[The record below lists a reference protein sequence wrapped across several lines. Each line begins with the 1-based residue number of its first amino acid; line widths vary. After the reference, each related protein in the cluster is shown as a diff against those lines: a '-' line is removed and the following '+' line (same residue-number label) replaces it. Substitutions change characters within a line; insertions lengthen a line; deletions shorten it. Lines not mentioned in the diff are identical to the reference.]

1 MYTQATQTMYL
12 IAKNLVPTNL
22 QQASQNQLRDGVL
35 VSAVKMG
42 RGNDPSLLEGQ
53 SVLKAG

>member
-1 MYTQATQTMYL
+1 MYL
-12 IAKNLVPTNL
+12 IAKNLVPTKL
-22 QQASQNQLRDGVL
+22 PQASQNQLRDGAL

-42 RGNDPSLLEGQ
+42 WGNDPGRLEGQ